1 MRAGWFQADSRR
13 AAPECKEGLIFN
25 EVVAILLPDGLW
37 LQQGLPFST
46 ARKAAAPPNL
56 KCAGRSAHT
65 SIMCVQQLR
74 RGPASGPDNQMSF
87 RTANHHDQYW

>member
-1 MRAGWFQADSRR
+1 MRAGWVPGETRGAQRR
-13 AAPECKEGLIFN
+13 SCNEGLIFN

-74 RGPASGPDNQMSF
+74 RGPASGPDSPDELSDRQPP
-87 RTANHHDQYW
+87 